1 MTIEL
6 GDGCTGWF
14 DGWPGG
20 PSWRHCCD
28 VHDWAMHSQTDLLDW
43 ARSGAELAWC
53 VSQVDVF
60 MGLIMGIGVLSP
72 VGAALFIFGNKKKGV
87 R

>member
-1 MTIEL
+1 MVEL

-28 VHDWAMHSQTDLLDW
+28 IHDWQMHAQTDV
-43 ARSGAELAWC
+43 LAWLRAGLDLAHC
-53 VSQVDVF
+53 VSQVDAF
-60 MGLIMGIGVLSP
+60 MGVLMGIGVLSVP
-72 VGAALFIFGNKKKGV
+72 GLLLFLFGNKKQGI

>member
-1 MTIEL
+1 MSLEK
-6 GDGCTGWF
+6 DGCTGWL

-28 VHDWAMHSQTDLLDW
+28 AHDWVMHNNSELLEFV
-43 ARSGAELAWC
+43 RGGVELAWC
-53 VSQVDVF
+53 VGKVDAF
-60 MGLIMGIGVLSP
+60 MGVAMGVGVLSP
-72 VGAALFIFGNKKKGV
+72 IALLLFIFGKKKRG